1 MMLPRF
7 IKCSLLRPLAI
18 ARISA
23 RLLSRAET
31 GKAAL
36 KPFYFAVH
44 PDLFGQFPAQRATN
58 EDSLKRLNSYI
69 DNLENKFPVHP
80 THLTFFLK
88 NGGSHEQR
96 DVSGYQAPDDQFKT
110 VRISLFSR
118 DLYFTINQI
127 LRSCGMYDEL
137 KRNNSTKDT
146 YTNADIPSP
155 YGGPLDWLQV
165 YRKFGDRTS
174 NHERDFQNKT
184 EVTLKSFL
192 RDEMEKA
199 KERLEQSEKSYEEA
213 MSLSRQICTELGL
226 VNLTLDCG
234 WSCASCQGSLK
245 NLLQLCKEKKAD
257 MLSLDRRPIS
267 SLSLSLDGKFIIPAS
282 TPTDLLLDFLL
293 QNKEKSIALRN
304 EYIRNVSKEREMT
317 EKCKDALQLKSLT
330 KDESVSVS
338 QMLSCCE
345 TLIRHPFQE
354 LQGTRMIVSKY
365 YRLSDDGHVTIP
377 WDWE

>member
-1 MMLPRF
+1 M
-7 IKCSLLRPLAI
+7 S
-18 ARISA
+18 
-23 RLLSRAET
+23 
-31 GKAAL
+31 
-36 KPFYFAVH
+36 PF
-44 PDLFGQFPAQRATN
+44 L
-58 EDSLKRLNSYI
+58 
-69 DNLENKFPVHP
+69 
-80 THLTFFLK
+80 
-88 NGGSHEQR
+88 
-96 DVSGYQAPDDQFKT
+96 APDDQFKT

-257 MLSLDRRPIS
+257 MLSLDRRSVVLTRWTGVDPRGNVMLGVEDVPQFWLAV
-267 SLSLSLDGKFIIPAS
+267 SLFIQ
-282 TPTDLLLDFLL
+282 F
-293 QNKEKSIALRN
+293 
-304 EYIRNVSKEREMT
+304 RNVFLEVK
-317 EKCKDALQLKSLT
+317 KVFL
-330 KDESVSVS
+330 VF
-338 QMLSCCE
+338 SC
-345 TLIRHPFQE
+345 
-354 LQGTRMIVSKY
+354 TRAIV
-365 YRLSDDGHVTIP
+365 
-377 WDWE
+377 